1 MGLVSSLSNAVSGL
15 RVSQDS
21 ISILS
26 RNVANA
32 GTPGYHRQ
40 SLNIVDHNSANGSY
54 ARTAGVNRAFSS
66 SLQTYY
72 NRQVSDT
79 AASNVSANYL
89 NKLQTYL
96 GKPGQAGSLDTMFSS
111 FQNSLR
117 ALSTSPDDYSTRANV
132 VAEAQAMAQRLNQ
145 LSTNI
150 QEIRQETE
158 TRIANNIND
167 ANGMLVSLQ
176 EVNKRMLDL
185 GMTDTA
191 RASLLDQRDR
201 LVASVA
207 EVIDVRADYRSD
219 GTVSLMTRSGVG
231 LLDNGVSTFKFTTAG
246 ALSATTQASIF
257 SDQNKVGT
265 LTLTTPAGL
274 TIDLVQQGVLQGGE
288 LAGLI
293 TLRDKTL
300 VEAQNQLDE
309 IAAGLAAAFSTV
321 NTQGTAATNGGG
333 EGLQVDLSQMRPGND
348 ILLTHTLNGAEQK
361 VRIINSING
370 DDYVDASGQRVISM
384 DLSSPAAIAA
394 SAATLQTRLPGLVID
409 SPASGVLRVVDDGA
423 GGVRD
428 VTRLVARTTAT
439 STQTGDMALPLFVD
453 QSNTPFTD
461 NLDTDPPQI
470 LGFASR
476 ISVNPAILGNNGLLV
491 QSDIGTSLGDAGR
504 PNYLLSQLGSMT
516 FVSGGSP
523 SANMGRH
530 QLNGTLEQ
538 IIGQVINYQGTSIAA
553 ALRTD
558 SDRQLTLE
566 TITTQMETDYGV
578 NIDEEMARLTE
589 LQSAY
594 AANARVVS
602 VVKELLDTLFAST

>member
-40 SLNIVDHNSANGSY
+40 SLNIVDHNSANASY

-79 AASNVSANYL
+79 ASSNVTANYL

-132 VAEAQAMAQRLNQ
+132 VAEAQSMAQRLNQ

-158 TRIANNIND
+158 TRIANNVND
-167 ANGMLVSLQ
+167 ANAMLVSLQ

-191 RASLLDQRDR
+191 RASLHDQRDR
-201 LVASVA
+201 LVASIA

-246 ALSATTQASIF
+246 ALSATTQASLF
-257 SDQNKVGT
+257 ADQNKVGT

-293 TLRDKTL
+293 NLRDKTL

-321 NTQGTAATNGGG
+321 NTAGTAATNGGG
-333 EGLQVDLSQMRPGND
+333 EGLQVDITALKPGND
-348 ILLTHTLNGAEQK
+348 VLINYTVNGAEK
-361 VRIINSING
+361 KIRLVNSANG
-370 DDYVDASGQRVISM
+370 ENYTDASGQVVVSV
-384 DLSSPAAIAA
+384 DFSDPASVAA
-394 SAATLQTRLPGLVID
+394 VATDLQTRFGIVMDNSDPD
-409 SPASGVLRVVDDGA
+409 FLRVVDDGA
-423 GGVRD
+423 GGSID
-428 VTRLVARTTAT
+428 ITKLTARSTAT
-439 STQTGDMALPLFVD
+439 GTQTGDMAVPLFVD
-453 QSNTPFTD
+453 QGNTAFTD

-470 LGFASR
+470 LGFAAR

-491 QSDIGTSLGDAGR
+491 QSDIGTSLGDAAR
-504 PNYLLSQLGSMT
+504 PNYLLNQLSSMT

-523 SANMGRH
+523 SANMGRQ

-538 IIGQVINYQGTSIAA
+538 IIGQVINFQGTSIAS
-553 ALRTD
+553 ALRTND
-558 SDRQLTLE
+558 DRKLTLE